1 MPFGSVSVILQN
13 DLLVHLE
20 VMVMHWSI
28 HRFSDFPPVAVRNLS
43 FWIVL
48 PVVAFLGTYFAV
60 IADSSVVSMV
70 RQTAFGQVSI
80 VCLISAQLLP
90 FLIAAYAAYTS
101 NRIMLMTVCTYKM
114 FLFAFLGCLVWRAF
128 GSAGWLLRSLFLFS
142 DICLFPVLLWFS
154 LRRLYGYG
162 VFGRDLWI
170 CCCIVAVILLCDRFF
185 VSPLLGKLT

>member
-1 MPFGSVSVILQN
+1 
-13 DLLVHLE
+13 
-20 VMVMHWSI
+20 MHWSI

-43 FWIVL
+43 FWIAL
-48 PVVAFLGTYFAV
+48 PVAAFLGTYFAV

-80 VCLISAQLLP
+80 VCLISAQPLP

-154 LRRLYGYG
+154 LRRLYPCGAI
-162 VFGRDLWI
+162 GRDLWI
-170 CCCIVAVILLCDRFF
+170 CCCIVGVILLCDRFF